1 MLDELVIMMKFVI
14 IAYFIMLM
22 IFVIATKNSSKSPKF
37 CHTELSQESEVSIN
51 LKCDFSAL
59 RRILISLDFSPFCKS
74 SKQQKQISLRLH
86 LIKPFVSKAGG
97 RVVFIAGFA
106 VVALCQSLVPA
117 FVVFAKCEASL
128 A

>member
-1 MLDELVIMMKFVI
+1 MFEWNLGILALQNTENGLLNAEFV
-14 IAYFIMLM
+14 
-22 IFVIATKNSSKSPKF
+22 
-37 CHTELSQESEVSIN
+37 
-51 LKCDFSAL
+51 DFSLSTKAQNDN
-59 RRILISLDFSPFCKS
+59 SGVDFSPFYKS
-74 SKQQKQISLRLH
+74 SKRQKHISLRLH

-106 VVALCQSLVPA
+106 VVAPCQSLVSA